1 MTELAASAGWQ
12 QGVVVVVVVVVVVAA
27 ATVTMAEV
35 SPLPQAH
42 G

>member
-12 QGVVVVVVVVVVVAA
+12 QGVVVVVVVVVVAA